1 MATLCGL
8 FGKTKQ
14 AYYKHKRKT
23 FSELEV
29 EQEILSQV
37 AIYRA
42 EMPIIGGLKL
52 YYLVSS
58 VLGDAMDMG
67 RDKFLNLLHRHKLII
82 CGVDIC
88 YIAHPHL
95 INIIN
100 REFFD
105 KIWILKIDV
114 I

>member
-1 MATLCGL
+1 M
-8 FGKTKQ
+8 
-14 AYYKHKRKT
+14 
-23 FSELEV
+23 
-29 EQEILSQV
+29 

-82 CGVDIC
+82 PPRKTHHAAMTISCG
-88 YIAHPHL
+88 L
-95 INIIN
+95 N
-100 REFFD
+100 RT
-105 KIWILKIDV
+105 LSASA
-114 I
+114 